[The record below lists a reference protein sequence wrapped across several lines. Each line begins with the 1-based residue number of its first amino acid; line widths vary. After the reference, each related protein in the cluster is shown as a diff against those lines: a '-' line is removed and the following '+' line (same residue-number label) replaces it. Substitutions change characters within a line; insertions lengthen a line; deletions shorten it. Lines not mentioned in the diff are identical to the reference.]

1 VGSRAAW
8 LRVGFGED
16 VKTIAILLADCLMRV
31 LVKAGSCQADSS
43 ELGTESLVSER
54 QDLV

>member
-1 VGSRAAW
+1 MGSRAAW